1 MFKGQFTNDAF
12 TSGDTAYIKN
22 TFIDVLNKASSAD
35 WANITAQFP
44 NLTASI
50 ENTHDAL
57 NRFNYFLGLNIGDTP
72 RYMIT
77 EAFANKNFALL
88 FGGIIIPVLAA
99 LTQWINTKLM
109 PQPANDNKSNAD
121 DPTAQMQ
128 QSMKTM
134 NIMMPIMSAIFCI
147 SLPAGMGLYWIAGS
161 VVRSIQQVIINKHI
175 DKIDLDAEIKKN
187 VEKRNARL
195 RKAGI
200 DPEKLA
206 QKATQSTKSVNYN
219 YDSNKKTLSQKAMLN
234 GKPIDEVTSDSV
246 DYKNKNASKP
256 GSLASKANMVREY
269 NERNNK

>member
-1 MFKGQFTNDAF
+1 MSFFIAF
-12 TSGDTAYIKN
+12 S
-22 TFIDVLNKASSAD
+22 V
-35 WANITAQFP
+35 P
-44 NLTASI
+44 V
-50 ENTHDAL
+50 
-57 NRFNYFLGLNIGDTP
+57 GL
-72 RYMIT
+72 
-77 EAFANKNFALL
+77 
-88 FGGIIIPVLAA
+88 
-99 LTQWINTKLM
+99 
-109 PQPANDNKSNAD
+109 
-121 DPTAQMQ
+121 
-128 QSMKTM
+128 
-134 NIMMPIMSAIFCI
+134 
-147 SLPAGMGLYWIAGS
+147 GLYWIAGS